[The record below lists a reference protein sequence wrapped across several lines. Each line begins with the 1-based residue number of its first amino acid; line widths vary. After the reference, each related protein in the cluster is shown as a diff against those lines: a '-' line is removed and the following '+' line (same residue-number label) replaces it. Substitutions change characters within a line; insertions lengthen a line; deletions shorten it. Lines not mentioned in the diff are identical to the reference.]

1 MALPRWSSLGFGFA
15 ELGTVTLHAQ
25 PNPSSPCFV
34 CRKTA
39 ALNRMGFNN
48 CGAAAM
54 AARLTDTVKTAT
66 RPIPI
71 GINLGKS
78 K

>member
-1 MALPRWSSLGFGFA
+1 
-15 ELGTVTLHAQ
+15 
-25 PNPSSPCFV
+25 
-34 CRKTA
+34 
-39 ALNRMGFNN
+39 
-48 CGAAAM
+48 M

-78 K
+78 KVTPLDEAAADYLGSFRVLKDWETILL